1 MLPRREVWEYG
12 GLPIQALCPQLDNV
26 QTLLSFHGKLFA
38 RSKPGPNGQRLVSS
52 ADVAAVLEL
61 TATQVEVLTEVLAAL
76 SFAHAAPSATPSDAA
91 SAASAAASAQPPA
104 ATLGSEEVVL
114 QELSLFLLAQL
125 FSKEAQR
132 ADAVEYWPSADAAGG
147 FGGGFGG
154 GPGGGGGGF
163 AGDSLL
169 SPTRRSSSGRSLLRQ
184 QLQGHLRTQV
194 MAVRGFGDYLRR
206 NLRPALEV
214 ALEAWPPAAGGATA
228 VSAREL
234 DRLAFI
240 IGAGGSG
247 GGVGAG
253 SRAAAAA
260 DPEPLSSAVGLSH
273 AGGPGGSYVPLG
285 LDAAAAALRSLWAED
300 AAAAIESPRLLAF
313 SGLGGSASSPSPKF
327 QRSMGMVA
335 PAGQVDESA
344 IAGVYRGTVVRGE
357 SDLPHGD
364 VRVTDCHEAVIYLL
378 APLQAAFISACS
390 DCTIVVG
397 AVGRML
403 RVERCDKVTVI
414 AATSR
419 LLVSSCHECVFNVG
433 TPRPPCLIGDNR
445 FLKLGPY
452 NTRYEKQAAHAREVG
467 LRCDLPNRFDSPV
480 VLLGKDRSKGLAGA
494 TPSSPRLGS
503 SSSPAAASSSAAAA
517 AAKASY
523 SLQPPDEF
531 LPFVVPF
538 VGSGGALAGGAAPP
552 LASRWNHLAAS
563 SARGG
568 ASAPLYLFP
577 LPPDYERALQ
587 RRLGLTHDMRSKF
600 KQAGL
605 TKDKERELNDAIQ
618 GYFKEWLV
626 GSNLLRQIYDLSTL
640 EKEEL
645 AAAAAAGASA
655 AAAVGLSPPPA
666 PPPLGLAA
674 EAPGR
679 GAA

>member
-38 RSKPGPNGQRLVSS
+38 RGKPGPNGQRLVSS

-76 SFAHAAPSATPSDAA
+76 SFASSSTSATPTST
-91 SAASAAASAQPPA
+91 AAATSTAPPPPGA
-104 ATLGSEEVVL
+104 ALGSEEVVL
-114 QELSLFLLAQL
+114 HELSLFLLAQL

-132 ADAVEYWPSADAAGG
+132 ADAVEYWPSADPTGGG

-154 GPGGGGGGF
+154 GGFGGGGPGSGF

-214 ALEAWPPAAGGATA
+214 ALEAWPPAAGGATP

-240 IGAGGSG
+240 IGAGGSSS
-247 GGVGAG
+247 VGAG

-260 DPEPLSSAVGLSH
+260 DPEPLSAVVGLSH
-273 AGGPGGSYVPLG
+273 AGGPGGAYVPLG
-285 LDAAAAALRSLWAED
+285 LDAAASALRSLWAED

-419 LLVSSCHECVFNVG
+419 LLVSSCHECAFNVG

-480 VLLGKDRSKGLAGA
+480 VLQGKDRSKGLAGA

-503 SSSPAAASSSAAAA
+503 SSSPASSSAAAA

-538 VGSGGALAGGAAPP
+538 VGGAGALAGGAAPP

-568 ASAPLYLFP
+568 ATAPLYLFP

-605 TKDKERELNDAIQ
+605 TKDKERDLNDAIQ

-645 AAAAAAGASA
+645 AAAAAATSA
-655 AAAVGLSPPPA
+655 GAVGLSPPP
-666 PPPLGLAA
+666 PQPPLA
-674 EAPGR
+674 EAPAR